1 VPSFGDQRSTRLTSV
16 LLLAIAGALAACA
29 TIDATTTQ
37 YVGAPRVPASDP
49 AKVQILRVEPTR
61 PHDRLGEILLEAS
74 TEPAPPITEL
84 EDRLRAE
91 TAKLGADAA
100 LVVEDRVGP
109 IGMYGGAWWGG
120 GVYLGRRL
128 IAVAIKYR

>member
-1 VPSFGDQRSTRLTSV
+1 MPSFGDHRSARLTSV
-16 LLLAIAGALAACA
+16 LLLAIAVALAACA

-61 PHDRLGEILLEAS
+61 PHDRLREILLEAS

-84 EDRLRAE
+84 EDRLRTEA
-91 TAKLGADAA
+91 AKLGGDAA
-100 LVVEDRVGP
+100 LVVEDRVGL
-109 IGMYGGAWWGG
+109 IGMYGTWWGAG
-120 GVYLGRRL
+120 GMYPGRRL